1 MSYAFLP
8 ALNKSLHA
16 TFLEVW
22 LCRTWLVFHVSV
34 TTAETLHTTSLCCH
48 SLFGLHKCSASI
60 DECQW
65 AQCFLHEGNQSPP
78 FAPYTLPCQMPL
90 RQSVPLLP
98 SVAQQQNVMEYGWEG
113 STSTAISPP
122 SASDVVS
129 QHNKIGG
136 VTFGAALLYVGCNI
150 DSAPY
155 SVLPAAVFLLV
166 LARAE
171 VPICRNPSLELTCSA
186 WARLASL
193 RAGCSFVF
201 LQLRLKNCSV
211 RI

>member
-1 MSYAFLP
+1 VPLFPPGGIQSHTF
-8 ALNKSLHA
+8 ALD
-16 TFLEVW
+16 V
-22 LCRTWLVFHVSV
+22 
-34 TTAETLHTTSLCCH
+34 
-48 SLFGLHKCSASI
+48 
-60 DECQW
+60 
-65 AQCFLHEGNQSPP
+65 
-78 FAPYTLPCQMPL
+78 LPCQMPF
-90 RQSVPLLP
+90 RRAAPLLP
-98 SVAQQQNVMEYGWEG
+98 LVTQQQNVTGCGWEG
-113 STSTAISPP
+113 SDSAAIPP
-122 SASDVVS
+122 PPAPAVG
-129 QHNKIGG
+129 QHNKLAGT
-136 VTFGAALLYVGCNI
+136 TFRAALLYVGCNI

-171 VPICRNPSLELTCSA
+171 VPICRNPSLELTRSA

>member
-16 TFLEVW
+16 TFLKVW

-60 DECQW
+60 DEWQW
-65 AQCFLHEGNQSPP
+65 AQCFLHEGNQAPP

-136 VTFGAALLYVGCNI
+136 VTFGAALIEGK
-150 DSAPY
+150 A
-155 SVLPAAVFLLV
+155 LPDTVQRQQCHGANQTPVV
-166 LARAE
+166 LAVGRVLLWLLCCSMVVEPPTLHKA
-171 VPICRNPSLELTCSA
+171 VSLP
-186 WARLASL
+186 
-193 RAGCSFVF
+193 
-201 LQLRLKNCSV
+201 
-211 RI
+211 